1 MNEMLFLHSNTK
13 KNPNEIWL
21 CDCFFDFGLQLTKSK
36 KNVEE
41 LFSAVECLII
51 TKLIT
56 TERVIVF
63 GFDIFILCC
72 DRIFYWFDDLIDQKF
87 VDCADEIDDCQR
99 VIRINNLLT
108 MTEPP
113 PTRCERFSSD
123 VIFFDEICDNC
134 KKHYI
139 KKISLKFHRVKTSFI
154 E

>member
-1 MNEMLFLHSNTK
+1 MKFGCAIVFL
-13 KNPNEIWL
+13 IL
-21 CDCFFDFGLQLTKSK
+21 DFNLTKSK

-56 TERVIVF
+56 TERAIVF

-72 DRIFYWFDDLIDQKF
+72 HRIFYWFDDLVDQEF
-87 VDCADEIDDCQR
+87 VDCVDEIDDCQR
-99 VIRINNLLT
+99 VIRKNNLLT
-108 MTEPP
+108 MSEPA

-139 KKISLKFHRVKTSFI
+139 KKISLKFHRIKTYFI